1 MTEVEEQMLS
11 RKVDDLAVKV
21 DALTASNQRTEE
33 WLARNQDIL
42 MSVADGL
49 RGLGKFSEMAEKVGK
64 VIRPIFWLI
73 TIGSAAWAWGGK
85 LFASAWAHIPGI
97 VK

>member
-1 MTEVEEQMLS
+1 MTETEEQMLS
-11 RKVDDLAVKV
+11 KKVDDLAVKV

-73 TIGSAAWAWGGK
+73 TIGGACWAWGK
-85 LFASAWAHIPGI
+85 HLVSSAFAAITHVA
-97 VK
+97 K